1 MTKPLTQQQMA
12 LLERYT
18 RARAAWQM
26 AVSHEDDA
34 ELGTACAAAVDACLD
49 AGFDP
54 FHHPVTP
61 L

>member
-1 MTKPLTQQQMA
+1 MPDLTQQQMA

-26 AVSHEDDA
+26 AVSREDDA
-34 ELGTACAAAVDACLD
+34 ELGTACAAALSACIA

-54 FHHPVTP
+54 FDYPAP
-61 L
+61 R